1 MNVQIEMNEGEREG
15 EKGRKE
21 GERKK
26 EREGFEGKNIKS
38 LALKR

>member
-15 EKGRKE
+15 EKGRRE
-21 GERKK
+21 G

-38 LALKR
+38 PALKR